1 MSVTARAQYR
11 FGHAY
16 LIAPLAVLALV
27 GVTACS
33 SGSSTS
39 PGAGAS
45 GGAGATGSV
54 VVAHAAGVNGEAVE
68 SLLKQF
74 TAETGIRAT
83 GATLSDTDYGAKVQ
97 LVAKTG
103 KSDYDVALGMP
114 TDVFQLTA
122 PSGIYSQLDT
132 SKWDRKDVDAM
143 KAANLLGTN
152 SAISQETA
160 ALLVSSSKVTKQ
172 PTSWGDFFDVTTFP
186 GNRGLAS
193 GGLGVPVNVEYANI
207 ASGTTADKLYPLD
220 VEKGIEK
227 IRTLGNKAVL
237 WDNAPKG
244 IQDVVN
250 GDTVMTWAYAP
261 SALTALKNNQPI
273 QVSAPPGT
281 AVATGMG
288 TGFKAGPNGPAS
300 AAAFLAWWFKAA
312 NQVKYTAATGYG
324 IVVPSKEVL
333 GQLTP
338 DQLKYL
344 PFAGQDAANY
354 HVLNYEYYGAVGA
367 GGQSNL
373 ATILTAWNK
382 FRSK

>member
-132 SKWDRKDVDAM
+132 SKWDKKDVDAM

-152 SAISQETA
+152 SAISQSDQAT
-160 ALLVSSSKVTKQ
+160 
-172 PTSWGDFFDVTTFP
+172 DV
-186 GNRGLAS
+186 L
-193 GGLGVPVNVEYANI
+193 GGLLRRDDPPRQPRPCVG
-207 ASGTTADKLYPLD
+207 
-220 VEKGIEK
+220 
-227 IRTLGNKAVL
+227 RT
-237 WDNAPKG
+237 WR
-244 IQDVVN
+244 
-250 GDTVMTWAYAP
+250 
-261 SALTALKNNQPI
+261 
-273 QVSAPPGT
+273 
-281 AVATGMG
+281 
-288 TGFKAGPNGPAS
+288 
-300 AAAFLAWWFKAA
+300 
-312 NQVKYTAATGYG
+312 
-324 IVVPSKEVL
+324 
-333 GQLTP
+333 
-338 DQLKYL
+338 
-344 PFAGQDAANY
+344 AGQRGIRQHRVRRHRRQALSPRRRKGHREDPHVSLARSSRVTRHAA
-354 HVLNYEYYGAVGA
+354 
-367 GGQSNL
+367 
-373 ATILTAWNK
+373 
-382 FRSK
+382 